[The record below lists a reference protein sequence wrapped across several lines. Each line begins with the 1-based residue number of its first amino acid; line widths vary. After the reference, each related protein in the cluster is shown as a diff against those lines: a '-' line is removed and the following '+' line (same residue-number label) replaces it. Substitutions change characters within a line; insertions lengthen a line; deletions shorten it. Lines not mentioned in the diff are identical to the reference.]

1 MPLTVLGS
9 PPMPKYIVPYCFFFS
24 VLLVDL
30 FSTLCRIFGLFWAS
44 RRVEGQLGW
53 DKNVANAVPGM
64 SK

>member
-1 MPLTVLGS
+1 
-9 PPMPKYIVPYCFFFS
+9 MPKYIVPYCFFFS

-30 FSTLCRIFGLFWAS
+30 FSTLCRIVELFWAS

-53 DKNVANAVPGM
+53 DKNVANAVPRI

>member
-1 MPLTVLGS
+1 MALIVLGS
-9 PPMPKYIVPYCFFFS
+9 PLMPKYIVPYCFFFS

-30 FSTLCRIFGLFWAS
+30 FSTLCRIVELFWAS

-53 DKNVANAVPGM
+53 DKNVANAVPRI

>member
-1 MPLTVLGS
+1 
-9 PPMPKYIVPYCFFFS
+9 MPKYIVPYCFFFF

-30 FSTLCRIFGLFWAS
+30 FSTLCRIVGLFWAS